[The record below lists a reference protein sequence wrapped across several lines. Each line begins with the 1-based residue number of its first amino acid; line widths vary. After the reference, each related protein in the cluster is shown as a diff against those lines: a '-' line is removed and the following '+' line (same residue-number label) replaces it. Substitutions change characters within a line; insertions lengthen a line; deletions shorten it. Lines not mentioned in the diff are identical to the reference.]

1 MAVGVAALAAVLV
14 RRIQHGRLG
23 RLLEAV
29 ADSPK
34 ALTSLGASVTTALV
48 LVFCASAFLAGAAGG
63 LLASGAGTA
72 GSSGLGAFQSLLWLA
87 VIAIA
92 GTRVLS
98 SSVVA
103 ALLLAVVP
111 IYLPHSFTDWQP
123 VAFGAIA
130 LATALFAGRLDWT
143 GWLRNEVEAKA
154 DRARRSPT
162 LARRGDGGWV
172 DSMSRRRALPAGAAA
187 PASLAEVTS

>member
-1 MAVGVAALAAVLV
+1 
-14 RRIQHGRLG
+14 
-23 RLLEAV
+23 V

-72 GSSGLGAFQSLLWLA
+72 GSSGLGAFQSLLWLT
-87 VIAIA
+87 VIAMA

-98 SSVVA
+98 SSVIA

-111 IYLPHSFTDWQP
+111 IYLPASLNEWQP
-123 VAFGAIA
+123 VAFGGAA
-130 LATALFAGRLDWT
+130 LLTALFAGRIDWT
-143 GWLRNEVEAKA
+143 GWLRNEVHANA
-154 DRARRSPT
+154 DRVRRSPT
-162 LARRGDGGWV
+162 LSRRGDLGWTA
-172 DSMSRRRALPAGAAA
+172 SMSRRRTPAAA
-187 PASLAEVTS
+187 PTLAEVTR